1 MKSFK
6 NPKFLER
13 YEDVV
18 FDLEQPLETA
28 PANNSYQTRKILNSS
43 LITPVK
49 LLYLIGITQ
58 ECQWILKRK
67 N

>member
-1 MKSFK
+1 MKSSK

-28 PANNSYQTRKILNSS
+28 PANNSYQTRKNPKFIADNTSEVTPLCQ
-43 LITPVK
+43 ITS
-49 LLYLIGITQ
+49 
-58 ECQWILKRK
+58 EHK
-67 N
+67 NRNKF